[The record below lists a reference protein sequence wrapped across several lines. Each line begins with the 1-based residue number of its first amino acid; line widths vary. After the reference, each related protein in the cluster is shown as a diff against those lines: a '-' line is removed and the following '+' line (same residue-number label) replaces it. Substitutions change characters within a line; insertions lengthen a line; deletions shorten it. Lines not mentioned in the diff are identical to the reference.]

1 MTMRWTFGEPPLP
14 QTTDAAAALRRVT
27 SLLLALETEEPEV
40 GRLITDLERT
50 EAALS
55 ARVPPDPAPRV
66 GAGVSGDGRVYLD
79 HSRDIGAFNPC
90 FPDYGIEVDGD
101 RATGEVAF
109 PIAYEGPPGLVHGGF
124 LSLFFDCAV
133 QQHNCDLGEAGKT
146 TSLSIRF
153 RRPTPLLTPLAFT
166 IDRSA
171 DAGRIR
177 SSGRILLGDR
187 VLCEA
192 DVEAIAGDRADLP
205 DVSPRGRRR

>member
-1 MTMRWTFGEPPLP
+1 
-14 QTTDAAAALRRVT
+14 
-27 SLLLALETEEPEV
+27 
-40 GRLITDLERT
+40 
-50 EAALS
+50 
-55 ARVPPDPAPRV
+55 
-66 GAGVSGDGRVYLD
+66 
-79 HSRDIGAFNPC
+79 
-90 FPDYGIEVDGD
+90 
-101 RATGEVAF
+101 
-109 PIAYEGPPGLVHGGF
+109 
-124 LSLFFDCAV
+124 V